1 MCVEERWYLHRL
13 VPVIS
18 CWTYCLINPLIE
30 CGLSSNQISTND
42 SRNVVLLVVDP
53 SSIHPYIFG
62 LTNAITCSLNYGI
75 PFKRKPRWIVVE
87 PIDNILI
94 PSMMLLNIKLVLE
107 TFESIFFM
115 LAHEVFVW
123 WKEWLPLIH
132 VHLVKVAAVNLR
144 KLVLLPLESSQV
156 SHAYVRSI
164 LWSGDLQPSFHM
176 CSEHTKPLIDLFKE
190 KKFLHKS

>member
-1 MCVEERWYLHRL
+1 M
-13 VPVIS
+13 IS
-18 CWTYCLINPLIE
+18 
-30 CGLSSNQISTND
+30 
-42 SRNVVLLVVDP
+42 
-53 SSIHPYIFG
+53 SSIGPCDQLLDLLSYQSFDLSVGYRQIKSVPTM
-62 LTNAITCSLNYGI
+62 LVMLSYSWLIPRAYTITSLVWPMLSPCSLNYGI

-94 PSMMLLNIKLVLE
+94 SSMILLNIKLVLE

-144 KLVLLPLESSQV
+144 KIVLFPLESSQI
-156 SHAYVRSI
+156 SHAHVRSI

-176 CSEHTKPLIDLFKE
+176 CPEHTKPLIDLFKE

>member
-1 MCVEERWYLHRL
+1 MLKKDDIFIDWSLWSVAGPIVLSILWF
-13 VPVIS
+13 
-18 CWTYCLINPLIE
+18 E

-42 SRNVVLLVVDP
+42 ARNVVLLVVDP
-53 SSIHPYIFG
+53 SSIHHYIFG

-94 PSMMLLNIKLVLE
+94 SSMMLLNIKLVLE

-115 LAHEVFVW
+115 LAHEVLVW

-132 VHLVKVAAVNLR
+132 VHFD
-144 KLVLLPLESSQV
+144 V
-156 SHAYVRSI
+156 SCRREFVRRM
-164 LWSGDLQPSFHM
+164 LWFEDLQPSIYM
-176 CSEHTKPLIDLFKE
+176 YPYQTKPLTDLFKE
-190 KKFLHKS
+190 KEYLHKS

>member
-1 MCVEERWYLHRL
+1 MISSSIGPCDQLLDLLSYQSFDLSVGYRQIKSEPTMFVMLSYSWLIPRAYTITSL
-13 VPVIS
+13 VWPMLSPCSHDGGSPVI
-18 CWTYCLINPLIE
+18 WK
-30 CGLSSNQISTND
+30 
-42 SRNVVLLVVDP
+42 
-53 SSIHPYIFG
+53 F
-62 LTNAITCSLNYGI
+62 
-75 PFKRKPRWIVVE
+75 RWVVVE
-87 PIDNILI
+87 SIDNILI
-94 PSMMLLNIKLVLE
+94 SSMMLLNIKLVLE

-164 LWSGDLQPSFHM
+164 LWSGDLQPPFYMYILAHQA
-176 CSEHTKPLIDLFKE
+176 TDWVVQR
-190 KKFLHKS
+190 